1 MDRWLNKSRNTV
13 GSSSSDANENK
24 CVTPNNSA
32 SLKRANSPPN
42 KQSDTGTS
50 ATTVSKRRKYDENYI
65 SFGFIH
71 ENSYPQCVV
80 CSKVFPNSSMVPAK
94 LRRHLET
101 NHTNVKDKPVDYFI
115 RLRDQLLK
123 NKNFIAE
130 VTKTENEKAT
140 EASYMVSYRI
150 AQAGKA
156 HTIAENLIKPCVN
169 DIVSCMLDEK
179 AVKKIN
185 TIPLSN
191 DTVRRRI
198 NDISTHIKS
207 ELISRLKCNN
217 FALQMDESTDVSGLA
232 VLLVFVRY
240 KYQTS
245 LEEDLLL
252 CQPLSTYT
260 TGYEIFNMLNNFFE
274 IEGLT
279 WDNCI
284 DICTD
289 GAKAMV
295 GKTAGVVSRIKEVTN
310 NCSNSHCIFHRQALA
325 IKKMPIPL
333 KNVLDEAVKIINFV
347 KSRPLS
353 TRLFTILCEDM
364 GSMHKSLLYHT
375 EIRWLS
381 RGKTLVRLLELR
393 NELYVFFTDHPFNL
407 QLRLSDKIWL
417 FRLSYLAD
425 IFTKLNEVNLSIQE
439 SIDGNIEDFDE
450 IYGEIEQHLNE
461 ILSSLEKYFPESK
474 DIEFIQR
481 YNWVKNPFLINDKPE
496 DLSITEYEEFIEMTT
511 DSSLKTLFDKIS
523 LTDFWCSSSIT
534 NEYQSLAKKAIL
546 ALLPFATTYLCE
558 TGFSSYASMK
568 TKYRNKL
575 DAEADMR
582 IQLSPIKPNIKILVN
597 KKSQHH
603 GSH

>member
-1 MDRWLNKSRNTV
+1 MDRWLNKLRNTV
-13 GSSSSDANENK
+13 GSSSSDANENI
-24 CVTPNNSA
+24 CISPTNSV

-42 KQSDTGTS
+42 KQYDTATSD
-50 ATTVSKRRKYDENYI
+50 TTVSKRRKYDENYT

-80 CSKVFPNSSMVPAK
+80 CSKVFRNSSMVPAK

-101 NHTNVKDKPVDYFI
+101 NHTNVKDKPIDYFI
-115 RLRDQLLK
+115 RLRQLLK

-130 VTKTENEKAT
+130 VIKTANEKAT
-140 EASYMVSYRI
+140 ETSYMVRYRI
-150 AQAGKA
+150 LKAQAGKT
-156 HTIAENLIKPCVN
+156 HTIAESLIKPCVT
-169 DIVSCMLDEK
+169 DIVSYMLDEK

-217 FALQMDESTDVSGLA
+217 FSLQIDESTDVSGLA

-245 LEEDLLL
+245 LKEDLLL

-274 IEGLT
+274 LEGLT

-310 NCSNSHCIFHRQALA
+310 NCSNSHCILHRQALA

-364 GSMHKSLLYHT
+364 GSMHKLLLYHT
-375 EIRWLS
+375 E
-381 RGKTLVRLLELR
+381 
-393 NELYVFFTDHPFNL
+393 
-407 QLRLSDKIWL
+407 LRLTDKIWL

-425 IFTKLNEVNLSIQE
+425 IFTKLNEVNLSIQG
-439 SIDGNIEDFDE
+439 IFRIDDGNIEDFDE

-461 ILSSLEKYFPESK
+461 ILSSLEKYFPERK

-496 DLSITEYEEFIEMTT
+496 DLSITEYEEFIEMAT
-511 DSSLKTLFDKIS
+511 DSSIKTLFDKIS

-534 NEYQSLAKKAIL
+534 NKYQSLAKKAIL
-546 ALLPFATTYLCE
+546 ALLPF
-558 TGFSSYASMK
+558 
-568 TKYRNKL
+568 
-575 DAEADMR
+575 
-582 IQLSPIKPNIKILVN
+582 
-597 KKSQHH
+597 
-603 GSH
+603 

>member
-1 MDRWLNKSRNTV
+1 
-13 GSSSSDANENK
+13 
-24 CVTPNNSA
+24 
-32 SLKRANSPPN
+32 
-42 KQSDTGTS
+42 
-50 ATTVSKRRKYDENYI
+50 
-65 SFGFIH
+65 
-71 ENSYPQCVV
+71 
-80 CSKVFPNSSMVPAK
+80 
-94 LRRHLET
+94 
-101 NHTNVKDKPVDYFI
+101 
-115 RLRDQLLK
+115 
-123 NKNFIAE
+123 
-130 VTKTENEKAT
+130 
-140 EASYMVSYRI
+140 
-150 AQAGKA
+150 
-156 HTIAENLIKPCVN
+156 
-169 DIVSCMLDEK
+169 
-179 AVKKIN
+179 
-185 TIPLSN
+185 
-191 DTVRRRI
+191 
-198 NDISTHIKS
+198 
-207 ELISRLKCNN
+207 
-217 FALQMDESTDVSGLA
+217 
-232 VLLVFVRY
+232 
-240 KYQTS
+240 
-245 LEEDLLL
+245 
-252 CQPLSTYT
+252 
-260 TGYEIFNMLNNFFE
+260 
-274 IEGLT
+274 
-279 WDNCI
+279 
-284 DICTD
+284 
-289 GAKAMV
+289 
-295 GKTAGVVSRIKEVTN
+295 
-310 NCSNSHCIFHRQALA
+310 
-325 IKKMPIPL
+325 MPIPL

-523 LTDFWCSSSIT
+523 LTDFWFSSSIT

-582 IQLSPIKPNIKILVN
+582 IQLSHIKPNIKILVN

>member
-1 MDRWLNKSRNTV
+1 M
-13 GSSSSDANENK
+13 
-24 CVTPNNSA
+24 
-32 SLKRANSPPN
+32 
-42 KQSDTGTS
+42 
-50 ATTVSKRRKYDENYI
+50 
-65 SFGFIH
+65 
-71 ENSYPQCVV
+71 
-80 CSKVFPNSSMVPAK
+80 
-94 LRRHLET
+94 
-101 NHTNVKDKPVDYFI
+101 FI
-115 RLRDQLLK
+115 RRYLINFVVYPPIKMHYGYK

-156 HTIAENLIKPCVN
+156 HTIAESLIKPCVT

-289 GAKAMV
+289 GAKVMV

-310 NCSNSHCIFHRQALA
+310 NCSNSHCILHRQALA
-325 IKKMPIPL
+325 IKMMPIPL

-375 EIRWLS
+375 EVRWLS

-425 IFTKLNEVNLSIQE
+425 IFTKLNEVNLSIQGKMTTVFTANDKIRALKKKIKFWAVCFSQHKIDSFPLLKEYLE

-534 NEYQSLAKKAIL
+534 NEYQSLAKKSIL

-558 TGFSSYASMK
+558 TGFSLYASMK